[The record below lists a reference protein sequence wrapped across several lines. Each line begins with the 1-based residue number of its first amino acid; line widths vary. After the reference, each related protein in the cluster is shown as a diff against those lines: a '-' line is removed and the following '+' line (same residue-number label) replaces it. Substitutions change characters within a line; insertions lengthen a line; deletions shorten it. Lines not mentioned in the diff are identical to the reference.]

1 MKKNKFKRIIS
12 IFFIF
17 IVLIVIFQKP
27 IDAFATD
34 ISELVVLD
42 SKKGEFYV
50 KNQSWLVS
58 NDFLADALRSIGWFI
73 IKFLK
78 MLVDACQGLYKN
90 SIGLLDFTNY
100 KKVNDLIEEYK
111 LAYTS
116 IMTLSLMYLGY
127 SFIISKDKKIN
138 LFKSLFLSVFC
149 FSALIG
155 VMCKVN
161 TAVESFAI
169 STAGSSS
176 TSTTIIVNQTYDL
189 LKGIEKHNLEFDISD
204 SKTTDVTKIAE
215 NSIDLIKINEVV
227 NYNNPNLPEDAAS
240 LFSVRLAGTGTAKDY
255 KESIQEF
262 TKQLTNISELE
273 GGSVVRGLLFLFLTN
288 SKEGKDLTEYLKQLA
303 NLKDDDIVYLFT
315 PLNEGFSL
323 PFDDN
328 STHNGFMNEYYYRY
342 HVGYFPIIITL
353 CAFVIVFIAM
363 SYKAIRCIYELTV
376 KRILALLYS
385 ADLNGT
391 QKTLKILSSIRDGY
405 IVIMLSSI
413 LIKLFIFMYLYVSEQ
428 KFNTLTESILLIMI
442 ALVVVDGPDIIQQ
455 LTGID
460 AGLSG
465 GVGKMMAAYHIG
477 KGVARTASSLP
488 RGLARMAGNSV
499 RDHRL
504 ASSIGKAHE
513 NKRAIDNASSQDL
526 HNSQNIPKDKQDNN
540 NLNGNNV
547 KNGPNQAKTNNS
559 QNGNLPGINSQNHD
573 TTQGINPQNN
583 DTSQGIDL
591 LNELSNNNDAAQENI
606 NGLDYSSSA
615 IPGISNESNDLN
627 NLNQRHYNSNNIEEM
642 SNEVMLNQS
651 SNLGAATSISP
662 SSGTYNL
669 NGQLHRHDGNNTSRN
684 IEESLMRNDNLF
696 GNHN

>member
-17 IVLIVIFQKP
+17 IVLIIIFQKP
-27 IDAFATD
+27 INILAEDIFITD
-34 ISELVVLD
+34 PKMGD
-42 SKKGEFYV
+42 FYD

-58 NDFLADALRSIGWFI
+58 NDFLTDALRTIGWFI
-73 IKFLK
+73 IKLLK
-78 MLVDACQGLYKN
+78 MLVEACQKLYEN

-100 KKVNDLIEEYK
+100 GKVNDLIEKYK

-116 IMTLSLMYLGY
+116 IMTLSLIYLGY
-127 SFIISKDKKIN
+127 SFIISKDKKTN
-138 LFKSLFLSVFC
+138 VFKSLFLSVFC

-161 TAVESFAI
+161 TAVEAFAI
-169 STAGSSS
+169 DTACDNSIT
-176 TSTTIIVNQTYDL
+176 TSIISNQTFDL
-189 LKGIEKHNLEFDISD
+189 LSGIDKQKLDFDITNTD
-204 SKTTDVTKIAE
+204 STKEAKISAD
-215 NSIDLIKINEVV
+215 SIELIKINEVI
-227 NYNNPNLPEDAAS
+227 NYNDTS
-240 LFSVRLAGTGTAKDY
+240 LAKDVAPLFFVRLAEKKKASDMADELVAFLDNLAK
-255 KESIQEF
+255 
-262 TKQLTNISELE
+262 ELE
-273 GGSVVRGLLFLFLTN
+273 TSPSISTLIQSLYILN
-288 SKEGKDLTEYLKQLA
+288 EKDSLDEYIESLK
-303 NLKDDDIVYLFT
+303 NLDDDTVIYRLV
-315 PLNEGFSL
+315 PLDKGLTL
-323 PFDDN
+323 PFDD
-328 STHNGFMNEYYYRY
+328 SGKNGFMNEFYYRY
-342 HVGYFPIIITL
+342 HIEYFPIIITL
-353 CAFVIVFIAM
+353 IAFAIVYIAM
-363 SYKAIRCIYELTV
+363 SYKTIRCIYELTV

-385 ADLNGT
+385 ADINGT
-391 QKTLKILSSIRDGY
+391 QKTLKILSSIKDGY
-405 IVIMLSSI
+405 IVIILSSI
-413 LIKLFIFMYLYVSEQ
+413 LIKLFLYMYLYIVAQ
-428 KFNTLTESILLIMI
+428 NFNTLTKSLLLIMA

-488 RGLARMAGNSV
+488 RGLARMAGNSA

>member
-17 IVLIVIFQKP
+17 IVLIIIFQKP
-27 IDAFATD
+27 INILAEDIFITD
-34 ISELVVLD
+34 PKMGD
-42 SKKGEFYV
+42 FYD

-58 NDFLADALRSIGWFI
+58 NDFLTDALRTIGWFI
-73 IKFLK
+73 IKLLK
-78 MLVDACQGLYKN
+78 MLVEACQKLYEN

-100 KKVNDLIEEYK
+100 GKVNDLIEKYK

-116 IMTLSLMYLGY
+116 IMTLSLIYLGY
-127 SFIISKDKKIN
+127 SFIISKDKKTN
-138 LFKSLFLSVFC
+138 VFKSLFLSVFC

-161 TAVESFAI
+161 TAVEAFAI
-169 STAGSSS
+169 DTACDNSIT
-176 TSTTIIVNQTYDL
+176 TSIISNQTFDL
-189 LKGIEKHNLEFDISD
+189 LSGIDKQKLDFDITNTD
-204 SKTTDVTKIAE
+204 STKEAKISAD
-215 NSIDLIKINEVV
+215 SIELIKINEVI
-227 NYNNPNLPEDAAS
+227 NYNDTS
-240 LFSVRLAGTGTAKDY
+240 LAKDVAPLFFVRLAEKKKASDMADELVAFLDNLAK
-255 KESIQEF
+255 
-262 TKQLTNISELE
+262 ELE
-273 GGSVVRGLLFLFLTN
+273 TSPSISTLIQSLYILN
-288 SKEGKDLTEYLKQLA
+288 EKDSLDEYIESLK
-303 NLKDDDIVYLFT
+303 NLDDDTVIYRLV
-315 PLNEGFSL
+315 PLDKGLTL
-323 PFDDN
+323 PFVD
-328 STHNGFMNEYYYRY
+328 SGKNGFMNEFYYRY
-342 HVGYFPIIITL
+342 HIEYFPIIITL
-353 CAFVIVFIAM
+353 IAFAIVYIAM
-363 SYKAIRCIYELTV
+363 SYKTIRCIYELTV

-385 ADLNGT
+385 ADINGT
-391 QKTLKILSSIRDGY
+391 QKTLKILSSIKDGY
-405 IVIMLSSI
+405 IVIILSSI
-413 LIKLFIFMYLYVSEQ
+413 LIKLFLYMYLYIVAQ
-428 KFNTLTESILLIMI
+428 NFNTLTKSLLLIMA

-488 RGLARMAGNSV
+488 RGLARMAGNSA